1 MTTRR
6 RIAIATCIVT
16 TLAAGG
22 WALANSSYAAG
33 PLGAAIMEDG
43 PARPLRMFLSGQF
56 GRLLELRSELNLTT
70 EQRKQIRD
78 VVVSHN
84 TEIATAIKPVVE
96 KRRALREATLAANVD
111 ETAIRTA
118 ANDLGK
124 AIGDAAMIGAKVKA
138 EVRAVLTPEQQK
150 KLDEFRGASDSAV
163 DSFLDEAA
171 GQ

>member
-6 RIAIATCIVT
+6 KIAIATCIVT

-56 GRLLELRSELNLTT
+56 GRLLELRSELDLTT
-70 EQRKQIRD
+70 EQRHQVRD
-78 VVVSHN
+78 ILVNHRA
-84 TEIATAIKPVVE
+84 EIATAVKPVVE
-96 KRRALREATLAANVD
+96 KRRTLREATLAANVD
-111 ETAIRTA
+111 ETAIRAA

-124 AIGDAAMIGAKVKA
+124 AIGDAAVVGAKVKA
-138 EVRAVLTPEQQK
+138 EVRAVLNPEQQQ
-150 KLDEFRGASDSAV
+150 KLDEFRGESDSAI
-163 DSFLDEAA
+163 DSFLDAAA
-171 GQ
+171 GK